1 DVRKSVPRMDDAGV
15 RANRACSTV
24 GADDHPAIQSLGL
37 ALMGDRYARQV
48 APRKIEAD
56 DAGAMPYGHV
66 AEPRGGGQ
74 EAGADRA
81 VLEPKTER
89 SPRHTVALIRQSDPI
104 TVRCAALRK
113 NAETLDGHCIGQAG
127 TIIEAEFHE
136 AGHARRMDDLTRQT
150 AVRTLSGLDDQH
162 RPAELGQ
169 RRGCCRA
176 GDATAGYDDREITVR
191 RHGGRPRNGQA
202 PRSER

>member
-1 DVRKSVPRMDDAGV
+1 MATAAGITDQDDSASPDRRHQHIRADEPEAALGRGGRSDCRAQAGWQCRHRAGTVIGWRLDRLDGLVEEDARATGADLVSQYRRRRAHEDVAKAGRRQCFRIDQVAGDVRKSVPRMDDAGV

-81 VLEPKTER
+81 VLEPKTE
-89 SPRHTVALIRQSDPI
+89 
-104 TVRCAALRK
+104 
-113 NAETLDGHCIGQAG
+113 
-127 TIIEAEFHE
+127 
-136 AGHARRMDDLTRQT
+136 
-150 AVRTLSGLDDQH
+150 
-162 RPAELGQ
+162 
-169 RRGCCRA
+169 
-176 GDATAGYDDREITVR
+176 
-191 RHGGRPRNGQA
+191 
-202 PRSER
+202 